1 MNMSDELKLVY
12 FRVSKEQ
19 WAKLERMRA
28 GSGRSSIQN
37 VIEVLVAIAD
47 ETAPMWN
54 IVELGATQAS
64 NDEGSDTTS

>member
-1 MNMSDELKLVY
+1 MSEELKLVY
-12 FRVSKEQ
+12 FRVNREQ

-54 IVELGATQAS
+54 IVEVGAHQEH